1 MLRYSKEI
9 APDILKSF
17 ECGVPTMD
25 EYIHSSLESLLKE
38 NSQFTLFV
46 ATEDT
51 LGVVAIIIT
60 STGNFVDL
68 NNEYHDLPFGKPWGY
83 ISDDHQVH
91 QGVMYPTL
99 EIDFLAVRKD
109 LRCKGF
115 GSQIVN
121 DLSIEARTNNC
132 FFITVDAFH
141 AKDYSA
147 IPFYEKQGFFALQEY
162 SDEYDTLRM
171 ALRV

>member
-25 EYIHSSLESLLKE
+25 EYIH
-38 NSQFTLFV
+38 
-46 ATEDT
+46 
-51 LGVVAIIIT
+51 
-60 STGNFVDL
+60 
-68 NNEYHDLPFGKPWGY
+68 
-83 ISDDHQVH
+83 
-91 QGVMYPTL
+91 
-99 EIDFLAVRKD
+99 
-109 LRCKGF
+109 
-115 GSQIVN
+115 
-121 DLSIEARTNNC
+121 
-132 FFITVDAFH
+132 
-141 AKDYSA
+141 YSA